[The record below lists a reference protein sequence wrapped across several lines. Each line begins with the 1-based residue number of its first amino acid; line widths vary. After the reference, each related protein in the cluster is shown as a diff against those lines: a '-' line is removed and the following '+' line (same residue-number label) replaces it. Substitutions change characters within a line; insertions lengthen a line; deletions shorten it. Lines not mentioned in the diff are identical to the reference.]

1 MPKLRISYAKTAA
14 PSSYAPDLINVGD
27 VFEWR
32 GKYPSSSPPHNLFMR
47 IYAENDEYRI
57 VSLATGDTWSWN
69 LNADDMSSCV
79 FVPVTA
85 TLTVSEVGKY

>member
-1 MPKLRISYAKTAA
+1 MPKLRISCAKTAA

-32 GKYPSSSPPHNLFMR
+32 GKYPSSSHNLFMR
-47 IYAENDEYRI
+47 IYASKDEYRI
-57 VSLATGDTWSWN
+57 VSLATGDTWSWD
-69 LNADDMSSCV
+69 LNVDDMSSCV